1 MIRAIELDKEYA
13 NLNFLITE
21 DNLNHIQSDRYAD
34 DDVLGET
41 RFDNTLNNILFNVRM
56 FEKYTGRDIVDWI
69 IEKEGNQD
77 FIRDFYDNNNL

>member
-1 MIRAIELDKEYA
+1 MIRAIELDKEYV

>member
-1 MIRAIELDKEYA
+1 MIRAIELDKEYV
-13 NLNFLITE
+13 NLEFLITE